1 MAQKPNK
8 NCKTGDVVR
17 IVFEDHSEGEQHIE
31 FSVYGIVIKKD
42 RRAILVGTFVYYPD
56 FSDIDENAVV
66 YTILRKTI
74 KSIDILVPLLPPTEI
89 FVANV

>member
-8 NCKTGDVVR
+8 NCKIGDVVR
-17 IVFEDHSEGEQHIE
+17 IIFEDHSEGEQHIE

-42 RRAILVGTFVYYPD
+42 RRAILVGTFVYFPD

-74 KSIDILVPLLPPTEI
+74 KSIDVLAPIPPQTQVFI
-89 FVANV
+89 ANV